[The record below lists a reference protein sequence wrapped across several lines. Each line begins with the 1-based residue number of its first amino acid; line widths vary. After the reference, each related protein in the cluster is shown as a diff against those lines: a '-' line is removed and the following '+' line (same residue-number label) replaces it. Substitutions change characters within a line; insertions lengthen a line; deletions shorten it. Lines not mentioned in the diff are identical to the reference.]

1 MLLNLIGEMKK
12 AKITQS
18 DLAELLK
25 KTKNII
31 CLKINGKSDFKASE
45 MFLIKDTFFPEFTL
59 EYLFAKK

>member
-45 MFLIKDTFFPEFTL
+45 MFLIKDTFFPELSL